1 MSKWHGLEK
10 RSSKISFFILKK
22 KKIDWLQYK
31 QEEKHYEVQE
41 TGSSLAKAG

>member
-1 MSKWHGLEK
+1 MGLRKEAQRFLFLFK
-10 RSSKISFFILKK
+10 KK